1 MEDIREN
8 GDDTLHNVTVS
19 SSVGDITIDS
29 VKDHLGSGESLTRQ
43 LANLTVTKTVTTINS
58 NQVGDDVTTTSNTTM
73 TTTNTQQENSTYT
86 FRLFCLS
93 FLFYFLVFSLY
104 ESLL

>member
-1 MEDIREN
+1 MEN

-43 LANLTVTKTVTTINS
+43 LANLTVTKTVTTINTT
-58 NQVGDDVTTTSNTTM
+58 NQVGGELTTSNSSN
-73 TTTNTQQENSTYT
+73 TTTPTQQENSK
-86 FRLFCLS
+86 FV
-93 FLFYFLVFSLY
+93 YFH
-104 ESLL
+104 